1 MLLVV
6 ALFVWRQFGSQTHFT
21 WSNILPT
28 WNWDT
33 VNFWPQIAFAFT
45 GLELVSAMSDEV
57 KDPQRTFPRAIFG
70 SGALIAIIY
79 IVATIA
85 LLIILPS
92 VIVDAKSGVF
102 QALTQGSV
110 LLKIGFVGVIA
121 ALLVTAGN
129 AGGVGSTVAGVARV
143 PFIVGV
149 DRYMPEAFG
158 KIHPRWRTP
167 YVSILVQ
174 AVISVIILLLMRI
187 GETVNGAYLSLV
199 DAAQILYFV
208 PFLYMYAAVIK
219 LAYRKDREENKNAI
233 LIPGGRL
240 GVWIAG
246 CLGFIVVAG
255 GIYLSFI
262 PPGETANK
270 LLFEGKLVAGTFG
283 AIGLGL
289 ILYFRQRII
298 GFVARLRQKPEAA

>member
-1 MLLVV
+1 
-6 ALFVWRQFGSQTHFT
+6 
-21 WSNILPT
+21 
-28 WNWDT
+28 
-33 VNFWPQIAFAFT
+33 
-45 GLELVSAMSDEV
+45 
-57 KDPQRTFPRAIFG
+57 
-70 SGALIAIIY
+70 
-79 IVATIA
+79 
-85 LLIILPS
+85 
-92 VIVDAKSGVF
+92 
-102 QALTQGSV
+102 
-110 LLKIGFVGVIA
+110 
-121 ALLVTAGN
+121 
-129 AGGVGSTVAGVARV
+129 
-143 PFIVGV
+143 
-149 DRYMPEAFG
+149 
-158 KIHPRWRTP
+158 
-167 YVSILVQ
+167 
-174 AVISVIILLLMRI
+174 MRI

-219 LAYRKDREENKNAI
+219 LAYRKDRAENKNAI

-246 CLGFIVVAG
+246 SLGFIVVAG

-298 GFVARLRQKPEAA
+298 GFIARHRQKPEAA